1 MNLQS
6 YQKHALSFF
15 FFFFLCWSGR
25 RRVMFKCTS
34 PYHQFHQIKAVY
46 PANGRDGPA
55 CFLELHSSLVYM
67 RRVQHA
73 YQVQHS
79 VCILSLFFV
88 RTENPTSHLYVV
100 VKGIS
105 NSMLALLKTGYSD
118 EMLTQNDDN
127 VMDSC
132 LFLSVWSLLSCNSS
146 VSSEAVSPSSSS
158 DSGLSKSKG
167 FWIHLLSCKMSYLSL
182 GK

>member
-1 MNLQS
+1 M
-6 YQKHALSFF
+6 FF
-15 FFFFLCWSGR
+15 RITFQFGVHEESATRISGAA
-25 RRVMFKCTS
+25 F
-34 PYHQFHQIKAVY
+34 
-46 PANGRDGPA
+46 
-55 CFLELHSSLVYM
+55 
-67 RRVQHA
+67 
-73 YQVQHS
+73 
-79 VCILSLFFV
+79 SLFLYFVFIFV

-105 NSMLALLKTGYSD
+105 NSMLALLKTVYSD
-118 EMLTQNDDN
+118 EMLTQNYDN

-132 LFLSVWSLLSCNSS
+132 LLL
-146 VSSEAVSPSSSS
+146 S